1 MARQFQGYARGRG
14 FSSRSPGAGAVSRIQ
29 EQGNKTIQGLKE
41 QLQSKRQKD
50 QQYIADLDSNFRRD
64 QAIKGE
70 IKQFE
75 DKAFALKMS
84 NIKQNQ
90 EQSLRNIE
98 VEAEKQARVFEQLSK
113 FAPTLGETIVDVKD
127 AFDEANDKA
136 AFANSIFNFDQLSSP
151 PSDLDAA
158 AEEQLFKANATAE
171 TSNQQSVKENGLPQ
185 STAQA
190 QNKQSHYRQLKNT
203 DARIAALGSAFR
215 ERATFDNHGIG
226 LLHDLI
232 EEFGLYGVRQQ
243 RFYQVAQD
251 ISKIQAGFQAE
262 NRRVSAINT
271 SSELV
276 TTALNQLIDNP
287 SISNARN
294 FYQTLSTSTED
305 GRSALTRPQVLD
317 KFFTALENTNLTH
330 DQVELIMGME
340 MIDEYGN
347 GIGETFL
354 QRHGKGDTS
363 RYQTLLNNRA
373 KARIDSVN
381 LRGQQLQAEQ
391 KDNYLKARN
400 VIEQT
405 KAGSM
410 SYFDLK
416 QGIDVL
422 DVDTN
427 QRNLLYEEA
436 WEQSK
441 DYKES
446 RPFELEADYR
456 LSTGQSIRDILPKIR
471 GPRRDFYVDANNK
484 QQALRQDPEISEAT
498 IKAALKADLVDALGQ
513 RNIGD
518 DKSSTLHLA
527 LDDSIR
533 KVESRA
539 ALISGGT
546 LTKASIL
553 QALGEIQ
560 QQIQSKTGHYT
571 VKGMGL
577 GGAENGN
584 QPRDNYFS
592 YYAPGGEFFT
602 SVVQQNPSQALL
614 LVRNRPDARKDT
626 LLMPQENYA
635 RIYNA
640 LENGESYEDHVPDN
654 LKIID
659 KAYPGTLQLQM
670 DLHATK
676 AGKPRLKVPLTH
688 NQYLAS
694 KQKDK
699 TAQRYA
705 QQMETIQ
712 EERIFVAIAD
722 QSLQMNDMFKSPYV
736 QRRHSEIKAVRL
748 YEPLLSRIRSGEG
761 GWTSA
766 NRGRAGDTPGGI
778 PGLDRMTAG
787 QWKDLQSQ
795 GYFALGAYQFI
806 PSTFAGALQRAGMS
820 DDTVMNADNQS
831 LLAIELISGGV
842 KRPVLSGYLDGAH
855 DDVYGAANDLANEWA
870 AVKNSRG
877 VSAYEGIA
885 GNSAS
890 IPQDE
895 IVQLLMQ
902 LREAKLSG

>member
-14 FSSRSPGAGAVSRIQ
+14 FTSRSPGAGAVSRIQ

-41 QLQSKRQKD
+41 QLQSQRQQD
-50 QQYIADLDSNFRRD
+50 QQYARELNSNFNRS

-75 DKAFALKMS
+75 DKAFALKMA

-151 PSDLDAA
+151 PSDLDKAG
-158 AEEQLFKANATAE
+158 EEQLFKANATAE
-171 TSNQQSVKENGLPQ
+171 TSNQKSVKENGLPQ

-203 DARIAALGSAFR
+203 DARIAALGRAFR

-243 RFYQVAQD
+243 RFYEVAQD

-287 SISNARN
+287 TISNARN

-317 KFFTALENTNLTH
+317 KFFKALENTNLTQ
-330 DQVELIMGME
+330 DQLELIMGME

-373 KARIDSVN
+373 IARINSVN
-381 LRGQQLQAEQ
+381 LQERQRQAEHDQ
-391 KDNYLKARN
+391 NFLQVMTALDK
-400 VIEQT
+400 VGEQGPVDFYAY
-405 KAGSM
+405 KPEIDGVSM
-410 SYFDLK
+410 SQDQRNKALEKLYEVSK
-416 QGIDVL
+416 QRVNNQPLVNEIERLRSIGQDYTEVANKLQGQERYKYLNLASQEIKKKKDAGID
-422 DVDTN
+422 D
-427 QRNLLYEEA
+427 A
-436 WEQSK
+436 
-441 DYKES
+441 
-446 RPFELEADYR
+446 AD
-456 LSTGQSIRDILPKIR
+456 
-471 GPRRDFYVDANNK
+471 RR
-484 QQALRQDPEISEAT
+484 Q
-498 IKAALKADLVDALGQ
+498 IKDALVKALNQ
-513 RNIGD
+513 QNIGD
-518 DKSSTLHLA
+518 DKDPSLHPALEDAMVDIGRDTVNNPQGASTLQGARRLA
-527 LDDSIR
+527 IEQKLNEI
-533 KVESRA
+533 
-539 ALISGGT
+539 
-546 LTKASIL
+546 KAGI
-553 QALGEIQ
+553 GKYE
-560 QQIQSKTGHYT
+560 
-571 VKGMGL
+571 VKGLAMG
-577 GGAENGN
+577 NSN
-584 QPRDNYFS
+584 STDNHFV
-592 YYAPGGEFFT
+592 YYSPGGKYFT
-602 SVVQQNPSQALL
+602 QVVTQNSSQLMTT
-614 LVRNRPDARKDT
+614 VRNRPDIRRDT
-626 LLMPQENYA
+626 FLTTQDNLA
-635 RIYNA
+635 KHYNA
-640 LENGESYEDHVPDN
+640 ISNNQPVQLGYALQQIN
-654 LKIID
+654 
-659 KAYPGTLQLQM
+659 KAYPDTLQLQL
-670 DLHATK
+670 DKYAVQNNLPRVTVPLTQNQFLA
-676 AGKPRLKVPLTH
+676 ANAEDPRLKQFALRM
-688 NQYLAS
+688 
-694 KQKDK
+694 D
-699 TAQRYA
+699 
-705 QQMETIQ
+705 TI
-712 EERIFVAIAD
+712 EEIRIFPLAAD
-722 QSLQMNDMFKSPYV
+722 TSTQMSAAFMSPGV

-787 QWKDLQSQ
+787 QWKDLQRQ

-870 AVKNSRG
+870 AVKNSSG